1 MNLSAN
7 KLKTLPSSIGNL
19 TGLTSLALDA
29 NQLTCPPQRLAR
41 LPGGLRRILN
51 WFKNEYP
58 PLVKAQRALFGQR
71 IKEQCEPFHTSFP
84 NVYQSICALV
94 PDPTREPIGA
104 PVNLAQLDAA
114 VVARMGRFVHSLH
127 PGQPSVVD
135 VEDKVLFGRIY
146 GWMML
151 SPAFQAPTQMY
162 AKDLIAIRLENWLDA
177 MLAYHLPRRF
187 RNRHGPLFA
196 IDPLPTT
203 GRVQLRP
210 CDYEELVWVVPMLL
224 GQPLLVALVFW
235 DLNSE

>member
-104 PVNLAQLDAA
+104 PVDLAKLDPA

-135 VEDKVLFGRIY
+135 VEAKVLFGRIY

-151 SPAFQAPTQMY
+151 SPAFQAPTQLY

-177 MLAYHLPRRF
+177 DDARFVHSMTKQQLFDTVAYADDQNIGAFVDLAAARVVAELWGKSVEEMVEWLPF
-187 RNRHGPLFA
+187 
-196 IDPLPTT
+196 
-203 GRVQLRP
+203 
-210 CDYEELVWVVPMLL
+210 
-224 GQPLLVALVFW
+224 
-235 DLNSE
+235 